1 MELSGGVVAGRDI
14 HRATTE
20 LFASIDGSLEGGAC
34 VVLLA
39 PGCAMVFHVLHKLGG
54 KLRTG
59 CGNVCKKF
67 AAEE

>member
-14 HRATTE
+14 HRATTG
-20 LFASIDGSLEGGAC
+20 FSANIDGSLEGKAR
-34 VVLLA
+34 VVLFA

-67 AAEE
+67 AAEG